1 MTAEA
6 TVGKE
11 KIENPESTVIVLE
24 IIAIFFFILSLT
36 ASIVML
42 LLPVKEKVL
51 PNGAFARD
59 PESALWL
66 LFWFSLAF
74 TILLNALGAPKR
86 RRRNYWKLYGGIN
99 VVLGFLC
106 ATEIFLLNAFGK
118 TISPNLWWLLAV
130 ITVLGAI
137 GVYLT
142 ERFNRLE
149 SAAAK
154 RKAAEALVKAK
165 RKTPKVYRF
174 TVRRYFVSKNRMF
187 VCKD

>member
-6 TVGKE
+6 TVGQE
-11 KIENPESTVIVLE
+11 KMEEPESSVMVLE
-24 IIAIFFFILSLT
+24 IVAILFFILTLT

-42 LLPVKEKVL
+42 LLPLKVL
-51 PNGAFARD
+51 PDKAFAQD
-59 PESALWL
+59 PERTLWL

-106 ATEIFLLNAFGK
+106 ATEIFLLSAFGK
-118 TISPNLWWLLAV
+118 AISPNLWWLLAI

-142 ERFNRLE
+142 ERFDKLE
-149 SAAAK
+149 SAEAR

-165 RKTPKVYRF
+165 RKPPEVYRF